1 MRLFLAGSHEP
12 LVADRWEESEV
23 RARIQE
29 IVAEAEAAFHEQGW
43 WPLHPADEEYLGTD
57 VYTTHSL
64 WSGAAGM
71 LWALVALERVGVVEL
86 QRDYCEAAARL
97 SREYVVLTDA
107 AGEEPTPPGLWL
119 GEAGVLLVA
128 ELIDPDPA
136 RADRLHD
143 RIVANARNPTLE
155 LMWGAPGTM
164 LAAEAMLARTG
175 EERWREAWCASADA
189 LLDAQDPDTGLW
201 TQDLYGQRVVYLGPA
216 HGFVG
221 IVESLW
227 RGGGLLDC
235 ERRRRLARRAVEVV
249 REAAARDGGQA
260 NWPTRWGVEL
270 IANGEIRVQWC
281 HGAPGIVCSLAS
293 LPADGDLDQ
302 LLLAG
307 GNLTWTAGPLAKGP
321 GLCHGTAGNG
331 FAFLALHARTGDE
344 LWLERARA
352 FALHAL
358 AQVERERER
367 HGRGRFSLWT
377 GDVGAA
383 AFACQ
388 CLRVDPCFP
397 TIGWW

>member
-12 LVADRWEESEV
+12 LVADRWEESKV

-29 IVAEAEAAFHEQGW
+29 IVAEAEAAFHEQRW
-43 WPLHPADEEYLGTD
+43 WALHPADEEYLGTD

-97 SREYVVLTDA
+97 SREYVILTDA
-107 AGEEPTPPGLWL
+107 AGEAPTPPGLWL

-175 EERWREAWCASADA
+175 EERWREA
-189 LLDAQDPDTGLW
+189 
-201 TQDLYGQRVVYLGPA
+201 
-216 HGFVG
+216 
-221 IVESLW
+221 
-227 RGGGLLDC
+227 
-235 ERRRRLARRAVEVV
+235 
-249 REAAARDGGQA
+249 
-260 NWPTRWGVEL
+260 TRWGVEL

-307 GNLTWTAGPLAKGP
+307 GNLMWTAGRLAKGP

-358 AQVERERER
+358 AQVERER

-383 AFACQ
+383 ALACQ
-388 CLRVDPCFP
+388 CLRVDPRFP